1 MEGNSRGRQEE
12 EEEEEEEEAV
22 PGDSS
27 MAGSC
32 LTDPFEDATATTEK
46 GNSGSVKV
54 KFSQGHLR
62 RFHQAGICR
71 YTQGQPN
78 LEQFGRHRA
87 EQLWIP
93 EEQ

>member
-32 LTDPFEDATATTEK
+32 LADPFEDATATTEK
-46 GNSGSVKV
+46 GNSGSIKV

-62 RFHQAGICR
+62 RFHRAGICR
-71 YTQGQPN
+71 YTPGQPN
-78 LEQFGRHRA
+78 LEQFG
-87 EQLWIP
+87 
-93 EEQ
+93 